1 MEKNLKLLT
10 MVLSLTLFGT
20 MALGC
25 GSSGSGGDKDIASVT
40 NPDSEKE
47 TDQETNSAVT
57 IEEQVLFEGNDFKI
71 TATGIEDGLFGTDLK
86 LLIENN
92 SSQNITV
99 QARNSNVNGFM
110 VETMMSADVAAG
122 KKANDSLTFE
132 TTGLKD

>member
-1 MEKNLKLLT
+1 MGKKSDVTLRSICLSALIIRGGSKMKKNLKLLA
-10 MVLSLTLFGT
+10 MVLCLTLFGT

-25 GSSGSGGDKDIASVT
+25 GSSGSGGDKEIASVT

-92 SSQNITV
+92 GNPLHH
-99 QARNSNVNGFM
+99 AGYDACNVDGDEKRF
-110 VETMMSADVAAG
+110 
-122 KKANDSLTFE
+122 
-132 TTGLKD
+132 